1 MTVSVEV
8 ADVYVAVEPT
18 GRPVQVTA
26 AYVFVVVPWKKR
38 KFLVPDVNVPLKET
52 ESVVAVKYA
61 VGVIDPNEAFRTCKV
76 PALIVVDP
84 V

>member
-18 GRPVQVTA
+18 GRPVQVTDG
-26 AYVFVVVPWKKR
+26 YEFIVDPWKKR
-38 KFLVPDVNVPLKET
+38 NVVVPDGGETLNET
-52 ESVVAVKYA
+52 ERPPLVNDAVAV
-61 VGVIDPNEAFRTCKV
+61 EAPVVFKARSV
-76 PALIVVDP
+76 PALIIVEP